1 MNPRAPKRLA
11 WIGACLGLAIALL
24 AFAPARW
31 LADAVTRATA
41 SQVQLVNARG
51 TVWSGSADLMFTGG
65 EGSRDRSALPQG
77 LQWRLGLGLAGAWP
91 ALALNLRAPCCT
103 PDPLA
108 IRLRPHWGG
117 LEWHLGATRS
127 AWPADLLAGLGTPWN
142 TLGIDGLLH
151 LQTQG
156 LALRTDRGRLNL
168 NVTLVIDAVDLGSR
182 LARVRPLGSYRSTL
196 SATADGN
203 SATLT
208 LETLRGD
215 LRLQGQGEW
224 VGGRLRFNGFGEA
237 APGAEAA
244 LTNLLNIMGRRQGPR
259 SVFAIG

>member
-1 MNPRAPKRLA
+1 MSPRTPTRLA
-11 WIGACLGLAIALL
+11 WIGACLGLLIALV

-31 LADAVTRATA
+31 LADGITRAT
-41 SQVQLVNARG
+41 SGRMQVVNARG
-51 TVWSGSADLMFTGG
+51 TLWSGSADVMFTGG

-77 LQWRLGLGLAGAWP
+77 LHWQVGLGLDGAWP
-91 ALALNLRAPCCT
+91 ALALTLQAPCCT
-103 PDPLA
+103 PEPIAL
-108 IRLRPHWGG
+108 RLHPHWGG
-117 LEWHLGATRS
+117 VEWRLGATRS

-142 TLGIDGLLH
+142 TLGIDGQLRLN
-151 LQTQG
+151 TQG
-156 LALRTDRGRLNL
+156 LTLRTDRGRLTL
-168 NVTLVIDAVDLGSR
+168 NGTLVIDAIDLGSR

-196 SATADGN
+196 QSTADGN
-203 SATLT
+203 TATLT
-208 LETLRGD
+208 LETLRGE

-224 VGGRLRFNGFGEA
+224 VSGRLRFNGFGEA